1 MHGVAE
7 VDRAARPLVVA
18 IVGAES
24 TGKTAL
30 AHALHAALAADGLS
44 VAVVDETLRRFCD
57 EHGRT
62 PRQDEQRGIALAQTC
77 RIDEAA
83 AGHDL
88 VLADTTALMT
98 AVYSE
103 IVFGD
108 RSLYDEA
115 EAAHRHCGLTLL
127 TALDLPWVADGLQRD
142 GPQVRVPVDALLRSA
157 LARAGVGHAV
167 IAGRGQARVDAALRT
182 VRRAWLSHTD
192 GGRSCRPEPRWQAH
206 CERCGDA
213 ACERHSLLGRRV

>member
-1 MHGVAE
+1 MRVVAE
-7 VDRAARPLVVA
+7 RDRAVTPLVVA

-30 AHALHAALAADGLS
+30 AHALHAALATDGLP
-44 VAVVDETLRRFCD
+44 VAVVDETLRHFCD

-62 PRQDEQRGIALAQTC
+62 PRQDEQRGIALTQSR

-83 AGHDL
+83 AGHGL

-115 EAAHRHCGLTLL
+115 EAAHRRCGLTLL

-157 LARAGVGHAV
+157 LARAGVDHAV
-167 IAGRGQARVDAALRT
+167 IAGHGPARLDAALRT
-182 VRRAWLSHTD
+182 VRRAWLRHTA
-192 GGRSCRPEPRWQAH
+192 GGSPARLEPRWQAH
-206 CERCGDA
+206 CERCGDPS
-213 ACERHSLLGRRV
+213 CERHALRLAGH

>member
-1 MHGVAE
+1 LQT
-7 VDRAARPLVVA
+7 RALVVA

-30 AHALHAALAADGLS
+30 ALALQERLSQDDGLP

-57 EHGRT
+57 AHGRT
-62 PRQDEQRGIALAQTC
+62 PRQDEQREIALTQTR

-83 AGHDL
+83 ATHAL
-88 VLADTTALMT
+88 VIADTTALMT

-108 RSLYDEA
+108 TGLYPEA
-115 EAAHRHCGLTLL
+115 EADHRRCGLTLL

-142 GPQVRVPVDALLRSA
+142 GPQVQVPVDALLRSA
-157 LARAGVGHAV
+157 LARAGVSHAV
-167 IAGRGQARVDAALRT
+167 IAGRGPARLDAALRT
-182 VRRAWLSHTD
+182 VRRAWQGHTTH
-192 GGRSCRPEPRWQAH
+192 GNSPRVMPRWQAH

-213 ACERHSLLGRRV
+213 ACERHALRLARP